1 MSIINKGILNS
12 KTAFLRQ
19 VGNDWPTAQVVSTA
33 EIIEASSN
41 LYFTNTRVLNAVT
54 IGTIPGSIAVT
65 GNLVANGLIIRNINV
80 SDSVLSG
87 NVVAGTS
94 TSNVILA
101 DSVTSNTWNR
111 LYTANVIE
119 TSGNLYFTN
128 ARVVSA
134 LIPGTAITIEA
145 NGRISSTS
153 STVVTVVND
162 SIVITTA
169 SNISAYSMG
178 RIITDPK
185 NILVIAEG
193 LIQIPTIDYTVSGNS
208 LILTSNPPDNT
219 NVEVRFFGTDTP
231 SASTSLIAT
240 TNTFVGN
247 GSNTQYTLT
256 VTPPSKDYLTVI
268 IDGVA
273 QLSDAYSV
281 SGTTLTFTEP
291 PASNASIDVKLIT
304 TTVSAVG
311 VVAGQ
316 NISVDN
322 GVVSANVVGALKAGS
337 SIIIESNGRISSTAT
352 GGGTSSD
359 FNPISFM
366 LAGM

>member
-41 LYFTNTRVLNAVT
+41 LYFTNSRVVSAL
-54 IGTIPGSIAVT
+54 IPGSGIIIE
-65 GNLVANGLIIRNINV
+65 ANGRISANV
-80 SDSVLSG
+80 SSG
-87 NVVAGTS
+87 AT
-94 TSNVILA
+94 TA
-101 DSVTSNTWNR
+101 AQVTSLSNFT
-111 LYTANVIE
+111 TANLIE
-119 TSGNLYFTN
+119 SSANLYFTN
-128 ARVVSA
+128 SRVVSA
-134 LIPGTAITIEA
+134 LIPGTSITIEA
-145 NGRISSTS
+145 NGRISSTAS
-153 STVVTVVND
+153 SVVTVVND

-169 SNISAYSMG
+169 SNTSTYSMG

-208 LILTSNPPDNT
+208 LILTSNPPNNT